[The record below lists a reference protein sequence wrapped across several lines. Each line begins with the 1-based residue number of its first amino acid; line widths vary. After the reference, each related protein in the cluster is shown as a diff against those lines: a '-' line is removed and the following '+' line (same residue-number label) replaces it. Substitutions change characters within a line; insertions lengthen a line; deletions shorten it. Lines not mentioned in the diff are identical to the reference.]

1 MKIDCLLIEN
11 ELNGIELNLNELNPL
26 STSGYSQIFQLNS
39 QTFIITSL
47 DKVHQS
53 IRCSPTNYFHL
64 MFNAIEKAEKEQD
77 QLIQRLCMRL
87 LYLTKEESKEQTF
100 HKVSNRST
108 EFHLSC
114 NVF

>member
-39 QTFIITSL
+39 QTFLITSL
-47 DKVHQS
+47 DKVYQS

-64 MFNAIEKAEKEQD
+64 MFNAQEEEEREQKH
-77 QLIQRLCMRL
+77 LIQRLCMRFL
-87 LYLTKEESKEQTF
+87 HITKEETKEQ
-100 HKVSNRST
+100 N
-108 EFHLSC
+108 
-114 NVF
+114 